1 MQNIQKMHKLSMEKY
16 SQKKIEQFKLKLL
29 EFDWAKILALE
40 NTNKAYDN
48 FLNIFSTY
56 YSESFP

>member
-1 MQNIQKMHKLSMEKY
+1 MHKLSMEKY

-56 YSESFP
+56 YIESFP